1 MTLVHLNRY
10 LKLFVGLLGL
20 AYGVLAAAQAKAPLL
35 PPSSGIWEAGA
46 GFEFALK
53 EKKALKTR
61 RSLSGIACNSVA
73 TGERMCLAVF
83 DEGLQARYVTL
94 RNSQLIPHSQPVPL
108 MDGDGEL
115 DAEGA
120 AADGRYAYVTGSHSA
135 KRSDCTSNPDSRH
148 VLRLTLDPA
157 TGRTLPGVQDDA
169 GRLWRLMQ
177 TVPALKPY
185 VGERK
190 CLGSEPDQ
198 LGINI
203 EGLAVRGER
212 LYFGLRGPVIDG
224 AAMVLSVEMQAL
236 FDSGQAKPA
245 VTRLALGGNRG
256 IRDLVAVQDGFL
268 LLAGPDDGKAN
279 QGISWTLS
287 LWDGKTSSSVVT
299 PKLLANLDLSK
310 VALRACDD
318 ELKPEA
324 LTVLQES
331 PQHYQVLVLSDG
343 MCDGGALPFTVPR

>member
-1 MTLVHLNRY
+1 
-10 LKLFVGLLGL
+10 
-20 AYGVLAAAQAKAPLL
+20 
-35 PPSSGIWEAGA
+35 
-46 GFEFALK
+46 
-53 EKKALKTR
+53 
-61 RSLSGIACNSVA
+61 
-73 TGERMCLAVF
+73 
-83 DEGLQARYVTL
+83 
-94 RNSQLIPHSQPVPL
+94 
-108 MDGDGEL
+108 
-115 DAEGA
+115 
-120 AADGRYAYVTGSHSA
+120 
-135 KRSDCTSNPDSRH
+135 
-148 VLRLTLDPA
+148 
-157 TGRTLPGVQDDA
+157 
-169 GRLWRLMQ
+169 
-177 TVPALKPY
+177 LKPY

-331 PQHYQVLVLSDG
+331 PKHYQVLVLSDG